1 MRLPGWMASPSQ
13 CYFNYVG
20 YKEQSTAEDICIQM
34 PCEIWLLFGMV
45 FKSPVRNSPLF
56 GCYKTDD
63 AWIEELAL
71 LESVSVIHLQISHK
85 SGLIHFQTNTPDV
98 HGWRG
103 KEGVISEG
111 QTEPTSQEHHHCMTL
126 FIGTEPKPR
135 TSKCKKKKTC
145 VYKPF

>member
-13 CYFNYVG
+13 CYFNHVG

-63 AWIEELAL
+63 AWIEESAL
-71 LESVSVIHLQISHK
+71 LESVSVIHLQSSHK
-85 SGLIHFQTNTPDV
+85 VDLYIF
-98 HGWRG
+98 R
-103 KEGVISEG
+103 
-111 QTEPTSQEHHHCMTL
+111 PTLQMSMGE
-126 FIGTEPKPR
+126 EV
-135 TSKCKKKKTC
+135 KKG
-145 VYKPF
+145 